1 MDDYNYASVTGQGV
15 QLRGSQD
22 VTVANVQ
29 LRGSQDVTVA
39 NVQPSAAARM

>member
-29 LRGSQDVTVA
+29 LRGSQDVTGQGA
-39 NVQPSAAARM
+39 QPRMMART